1 MTDPQKK
8 YTRAELASRI
18 KEKYPEYSDVEDNE
32 LVDLIT
38 SKYPEYN
45 DYLADESVKKK
56 DDTESAYSMDSSDIS
71 QAIKQRVQ
79 EDEDQELESYGDKLT
94 AAFKSTGAS
103 IARIPQFLREMVVAA
118 VGDSDALEELNSL
131 DREQRDLII
140 GSIPGGFL
148 DSNLTQEATKASEQ
162 LYKESEELQ
171 STFKRF
177 DTTITE
183 DLKEGDLGQAWSR
196 LTREG
201 VGAIPSMLQAFV
213 PNVGIAS
220 IGLSSAAAKSRELQD
235 KGRDLDASTISN
247 AIITGTAEAGSELIT
262 KRIGG
267 KLFKSLA
274 GQGKDVVMK
283 TLSTYAKEFGVD
295 FVEEGASESGSL
307 LFSKLADAILSDDEK
322 AFEGG
327 FYEFADTFLV
337 GGFATGPLSGAKT
350 GVQIATQGAR
360 KRNVQRKVDE
370 SKYNSTID
378 AFSDRNM
385 GEIDSQQRNI
395 ASQKSSREVLEF
407 QLKEKQNKGELS
419 RKEAKKI
426 LDNFDE
432 VTSLD
437 NQIGGLGLSEEA
449 EAKATSLIRERK
461 TIEQTIEGKDPSL
474 VKKQRDRI
482 AEINKELEGIQDED
496 ATVEEEVQEVAEE
509 VVQETTQE
517 AVEETVE
524 QPVAEETTQEE
535 TAEETLDYAT
545 KTTGV
550 TRVDSNGKFLG
561 VFNKKDGKQV
571 TGKKSVREH
580 QDELIKQRDY
590 SKGKSAFDGLP
601 EGSFTGDPNRAIA
614 DNSENPQEIA
624 RAYQEEVNKEPDVDN
639 LQRRMVEDGVQVNPK
654 GIKEMTGYKNP
665 RKEIPGINKWLGR
678 AKSRRVQEEVGS
690 IEEGT
695 VEEVKYTLPA
705 DPKEARKD
713 FSIIDNRDGSTT
725 DLLEDGSNKWI
736 VVNDK
741 TNRLVE
747 TRTKKDAETLARN
760 PEGNWDYGEG
770 DVIGETEV
778 DAKPQY
784 RFYTEPAAQTIDQ
797 VAKTYGVT
805 PQQVLDIIMTKPYS
819 TSEQSQTAKDLK
831 ARFQEITG
839 LDGTDSQLEAVAN
852 QDPSQLKEPVLS
864 KKEQKTENLKA
875 DKQAREFDQS
885 QEETTEDTQ
894 APETTT
900 QPQKSILDGYLSPET
915 IKKIQELKKYI
926 KKKINYKGFR
936 SKEQIASEERYR
948 GRMAQDIEVV
958 NDAISKINKELE
970 GDPDKNKKLDEIDA
984 ILRGK
989 NTQESTLSDSI
1000 LATVHEMRIHID
1012 SLSKRLLLTDYV
1024 PKKKKEG
1031 QEISSFENIE
1041 NNIGKYL
1048 TRSYKLYE
1056 SDNWAKEVPV
1066 EVVNRAKAYLKNKIR
1081 KSADVFKQAGLEDLK
1096 NAMGK
1101 DFSLEYLTQKELD
1114 AYEQAL
1120 NDIVD
1125 KEIADILN
1133 KEPEHVYTQAFTTAD
1148 GKVRDDILQQ
1158 RKEIPLPI
1166 QHLMGLVDN
1175 PMKSYSASIAKLSN
1189 LVNGLELQKD
1199 LLKIEGLFQNE
1210 KSPTHNTKLDKSLH
1224 AKYPLLKEVWM
1235 TEDTAEM
1242 FQKMK
1247 PKQEG
1252 LYETLV
1258 RLGSYVKAGKTIF
1271 NPGTHFKNILGNLGF
1286 TIMNGHFNPAEWNR
1300 TFQVIKSEISGKKPA
1315 EIKAKIKV
1323 YRELGLIGQNV
1334 TLGDIQKMF
1343 ADPTFEDAYMR
1354 GLESGKKK
1362 SIAARAKDYVTGKVE
1377 GFGKGVAKAYQ
1388 MEDDFFKITA
1398 FEMEVRRMAQDLYG
1412 KEATQ
1417 LTETELE
1424 VARREAVSYVKDV
1437 YPTYDRV
1444 APFIKQIGRNPFFG
1458 TFVSFTAE
1466 SVRTSYN
1473 TIAMS
1478 MKQTQ
1483 QSVDVTAKKLY
1494 NSDYKSLS
1502 SDQKAAV
1509 DDANARLKSRG
1520 WKKLAQ
1526 GGTYMFVLSGF
1537 SAQFFSAI
1545 PGMISG
1551 EDDEQT
1557 RDDLRTFGPPW
1568 LKNAMVFFRPNGDGT
1583 YSVWDTNTIN
1593 PHSYYTEIIKAG
1605 TKEGAGE
1612 AAALNAITA
1621 VIEPFVGKE
1630 ILMSSVAEAVSNTN
1644 AYGKPIA
1651 NESDDF
1657 STSLYKKV
1665 LYVLDKNQPGLTNI
1679 PTRVLVHGK
1688 DPYDEAKALFGF
1700 RPYNIDVNKSMY
1712 FTAKDYGEDIRKV
1725 KGETNY
1731 LYRQDK
1737 LNSDGIQNAQKAI
1750 DEKKQILHE
1759 RVLAAYRLGATAMD
1773 VRKSLKSAGIS
1784 QDDITQIMT
1793 GRFTPFTPSKKR
1805 RR

>member
-1 MTDPQKK
+1 
-8 YTRAELASRI
+8 
-18 KEKYPEYSDVEDNE
+18 
-32 LVDLIT
+32 
-38 SKYPEYN
+38 
-45 DYLADESVKKK
+45 
-56 DDTESAYSMDSSDIS
+56 MDSSDIS

-79 EDEDQELESYGDKLT
+79 EDEDQELESYGDRLE
-94 AAFKSTGAS
+94 AGFKQAGAS
-103 IARIPQFLREMVVAA
+103 LARIPQFLREVTMSSVV
-118 VGDSDALEELNSL
+118 GL
-131 DREQRDLII
+131 DRFFTGESEMGDYLDSLPRETRDLVV
-140 GSIPGGFL
+140 GSIYAGPNAPSTL
-148 DSNLTQEATKASEQ
+148 DATKASEQ
-162 LYKESEELQ
+162 LYKEAEELQ
-171 STFKRF
+171 SSFKRF
-177 DTTITE
+177 DTSITE
-183 DLKEGDLGQAWSR
+183 DLQEGDLGQAWSR

-201 VGAIPSMLQAFV
+201 VGAIPSMLQAFI
-213 PNVGIAS
+213 PGVGIAS

-235 KGRDLDASTISN
+235 KGEDLDFATIGNSV
-247 AIITGTAEAGSELIT
+247 ITGTAEAASELIT
-262 KRIGG
+262 KKIGG
-267 KLFKSLA
+267 KLFNSLA
-274 GQGKDVVMK
+274 GKGKDVVMK
-283 TLSTYAKEFGVD
+283 TLTTYAKEFGID
-295 FVEEGASESGSL
+295 FIEEGAGESGSL
-307 LFSKLADAILSDDEK
+307 LVSKLADALISGDEK

-337 GGFATGPLSGAKT
+337 GGFATGPLSGART
-350 GVQIATQGAR
+350 GVDIATQGVR

-419 RKEAKKI
+419 KKEAKKI

-496 ATVEEEVQEVAEE
+496 ATVEEEVQEVTEE

-517 AVEETVE
+517 VVEETVE
-524 QPVAEETTQEE
+524 QPVAEETTQQE
-535 TAEETLDYAT
+535 TTEETLDYAT

-550 TRVDSNGKFLG
+550 TRVDSSGKFLG

-590 SKGKSAFDGLP
+590 SKGKSAFDGIP

-654 GIKEMTGYKNP
+654 GIKEMTGFKNP

-678 AKSRRVQEEVGS
+678 AKPKKVQEKVES
-690 IEEGT
+690 IEERT
-695 VEEVKYTLPA
+695 VEEVKYTLPT

-725 DLLEDGSNKWI
+725 ELEADGSNKWI

-741 TNRLVE
+741 TNRIVE
-747 TRTKKDAETLARN
+747 TSSKRDAETLARN

-770 DVIGETEV
+770 DVIGEKEV
-778 DAKPQY
+778 KAEPQY
-784 RFYTEPAAQTIDQ
+784 RVYTEPAAQSIDQ
-797 VAKTYGVT
+797 IAKTYGVT

-819 TSEQSQTAKDLK
+819 TTEQSQTAKDLK

-852 QDPSQLKEPVLS
+852 QDPSQLKDPVLS

-875 DKQAREFDQS
+875 DKESREFDQS
-885 QEETTEDTQ
+885 QEETAEDTQ

-900 QPQKSILDGYLSPET
+900 QPQKSILDGYLAPET
-915 IKKIQELKKYI
+915 IKKIQELKRYI
-926 KKKINYKGFR
+926 KKKVNYKGFR

-958 NDAISKINKELE
+958 NDSISKINKELE
-970 GDPDKNKKLDEIDA
+970 GDPDKNSKLDEIDKV
-984 ILRGK
+984 LRGEVDPK
-989 NTQESTLSDSI
+989 DSTLSDSI
-1000 LATVHEMRIHID
+1000 LETVNEMRQHVD
-1012 SLSKRLLLTDYV
+1012 SLTKRLLATGHISMEKAED
-1024 PKKKKEG
+1024 
-1031 QEISSFENIE
+1031 QELSSYENIE

-1048 TRSYKLYE
+1048 TQAYKLYE
-1056 SDNWAKEVPV
+1056 SDNWANEVPV
-1066 EVVNRAKAYLKNKIR
+1066 DVVNRAKAYLKNKIR
-1081 KSADVFKQAGLEDLK
+1081 NSAEVFKQAGLEDLK
-1096 NAMGK
+1096 KAMGK

-1114 AYEQAL
+1114 AYEQAI
-1120 NDIVD
+1120 NDMVD
-1125 KEIADILN
+1125 KEIDDILSKN
-1133 KEPEHVYTQAFTTAD
+1133 PEHKYTQAFATAD
-1148 GKVRDDILQQ
+1148 GKVREDILKQ

-1166 QHLMGLVDN
+1166 QHLMGLIDN

-1210 KSPTHNTKLDKSLH
+1210 KSATHDTQLDKSLH
-1224 AKYPLLKEVWM
+1224 AKYPFLKEVWM
-1235 TEDTAEM
+1235 TRDTAEM
-1242 FQKMK
+1242 FEKME
-1247 PKQEG
+1247 PKQNSF
-1252 LYETLV
+1252 YETLV
-1258 RLGSYVKAGKTIF
+1258 KLGSYVKAGKTIF
-1271 NPGTHFKNILGNLGF
+1271 NPGTHVKNVLGNIGF

-1300 TFQVIKSEISGKKPA
+1300 TFQVIKGEMSGKKPA
-1315 EIKAKIKV
+1315 EIKAKLKV

-1354 GLESGKKK
+1354 SLESGKKK
-1362 SIAARAKDYVTGKVE
+1362 SVAARAKDWVTGKVE
-1377 GFGKGVAKAYQ
+1377 GIAKGTAKAYQ

-1417 LTETELE
+1417 LTEAELE
-1424 VARREAVSYVKDV
+1424 IARREAVSYVKDV

-1478 MKQTQ
+1478 MKQTR

-1502 SDQKAAV
+1502 ADQKAAV
-1509 DDANARLKSRG
+1509 DAANARLQSRG
-1520 WKKLAQ
+1520 RKKLIQ
-1526 GGTYMFVLSGF
+1526 GGSYMFVLSGF
-1537 SAQFFSAI
+1537 SAQLFSAI

-1551 EDDEQT
+1551 EDDDYV
-1557 RDDLRTFGPPW
+1557 DDLRTFGPPW
-1568 LKNAMVFFRPNGDGT
+1568 LKNAMVFYRPNGDGFIPRALKHNQPT
-1583 YSVWDTNTIN
+1583 QLL
-1593 PHSYYTEIIKAG
+1593 HSEIIKAG
-1605 TKEGAGE
+1605 TRQGE
-1612 AAALNAITA
+1612 EKAQL
-1621 VIEPFVGKE
+1621 
-1630 ILMSSVAEAVSNTN
+1630 LMRSWQLLSHS
-1644 AYGKPIA
+1644 
-1651 NESDDF
+1651 
-1657 STSLYKKV
+1657 
-1665 LYVLDKNQPGLTNI
+1665 
-1679 PTRVLVHGK
+1679 
-1688 DPYDEAKALFGF
+1688 
-1700 RPYNIDVNKSMY
+1700 
-1712 FTAKDYGEDIRKV
+1712 
-1725 KGETNY
+1725 
-1731 LYRQDK
+1731 
-1737 LNSDGIQNAQKAI
+1737 
-1750 DEKKQILHE
+1750 
-1759 RVLAAYRLGATAMD
+1759 
-1773 VRKSLKSAGIS
+1773 
-1784 QDDITQIMT
+1784 
-1793 GRFTPFTPSKKR
+1793 
-1805 RR
+1805 

>member
-18 KEKYPEYSDVEDNE
+18 KNKYPEYSEIEDNE
-32 LVDLIT
+32 LVDLVT

-45 DYLADESVKKK
+45 DVLVDESVKKK

-148 DSNLTQEATKASEQ
+148 DTNLTQEATKASEQ

-183 DLKEGDLGQAWSR
+183 DIKEGDLGQAWSR

-213 PNVGIAS
+213 PGVGIAS
-220 IGLSSAAAKSRELQD
+220 IGLSSAASKSRELQD
-235 KGRDLDASTISN
+235 KGRDLDASTIGN
-247 AIITGTAEAGSELIT
+247 AVITGTAEAASELIT
-262 KRIGG
+262 KKIGA
-267 KLFKSLA
+267 KLFNSLA
-274 GQGKDVVMK
+274 GKGKDVVMK
-283 TLSTYAKEFGVD
+283 TLSTYAKEFGID
-295 FVEEGASESGSL
+295 FVEEGAGESGSL
-307 LFSKLADAILSDDEK
+307 LVSKLADAILSDDEK

-350 GVQIATQGAR
+350 GVDIATQGVR

-419 RKEAKKI
+419 KKEAKKI

-496 ATVEEEVQEVAEE
+496 ATVEEEVQEVTEE

-550 TRVDSNGKFLG
+550 TRVDSSGKFLG

-571 TGKKSVREH
+571 TSKKSVREH

-590 SKGKSAFDGLP
+590 SKGKSAFDGIP

-624 RAYQEEVNKEPDVDN
+624 KAYQEEVNKEPDVDN

-678 AKSRRVQEEVGS
+678 AKSRPIQEQVG
-690 IEEGT
+690 E
-695 VEEVKYTLPA
+695 
-705 DPKEARKD
+705 
-713 FSIIDNRDGSTT
+713 ID
-725 DLLEDGSNKWI
+725 
-736 VVNDK
+736 
-741 TNRLVE
+741 
-747 TRTKKDAETLARN
+747 
-760 PEGNWDYGEG
+760 GE
-770 DVIGETEV
+770 
-778 DAKPQY
+778 PQY
-784 RFYTEPAAQTIDQ
+784 RVYTEPAAQSIDQ
-797 VAKTYGVT
+797 IAKTYGVT

-819 TSEQSQTAKDLK
+819 TTEQSQTAKDLK

-852 QDPSQLKEPVLS
+852 QDPSQLKDPVLS

-875 DKQAREFDQS
+875 DKESREFDQS

-900 QPQKSILDGYLSPET
+900 QPQKSILDGYLAPET
-915 IKKIQELKKYI
+915 IKKIQELKRYI

-948 GRMAQDIEVV
+948 GRIAQDIEVV

-970 GDPDKNKKLDEIDA
+970 GDPDKNNKLDEIDKV
-984 ILRGK
+984 LRGEVK
-989 NTQESTLSDSI
+989 KEDSTLSESI
-1000 LATVHEMRIHID
+1000 LTTVEEMRQHVD
-1012 SLSKRLLLTDYV
+1012 SLTKRLLATEHV
-1024 PKKKKEG
+1024 SKEKKEG

-1120 NDIVD
+1120 NDMVD
-1125 KEIADILN
+1125 QEIADILN
-1133 KEPEHVYTQAFTTAD
+1133 KEPEHVYTKAFTTAD
-1148 GKVRDDILQQ
+1148 GKVKDDILQQ
-1158 RKEIPLPI
+1158 RKQIPLPI

-1210 KSPTHNTKLDKSLH
+1210 KSATHDTQLDDSLH
-1224 AKYPLLKEVWM
+1224 SKYPFLKEVWM
-1235 TEDTAEM
+1235 TKDTAEM

-1247 PKQEG
+1247 PKQEN

-1300 TFQVIKSEISGKKPA
+1300 TFQVIKSEMSGKKPA
-1315 EIKAKIKV
+1315 EIKAKLKV

-1478 MKQTQ
+1478 RKQTRQ
-1483 QSVDVTAKKLY
+1483 TVDETAKKLY
-1494 NSDYKSLS
+1494 NSDYNSLS

-1509 DDANARLKSRG
+1509 DAANARLQSRG

-1526 GGTYMFVLSGF
+1526 GGAYMAVLSGF
-1537 SAQFFSAI
+1537 ATQFFTSM
-1545 PGMISG
+1545 GLQG
-1551 EDDEQT
+1551 EEEDEQT
-1557 RDDLRTFGPPW
+1557 RDDLRRFGPPW
-1568 LKNAMVFFRPNGDGT
+1568 LENAMVFYQQNADGT

-1593 PHSYYTEIIKAG
+1593 PHSYYTDIIKAG

-1612 AAALNAITA
+1612 TAALNAITA

-1630 ILMSSVAEAVSNTN
+1630 ILMSSIAEAVSNTN

-1679 PTRVLVHGK
+1679 PTRILAHGK

-1700 RPYNIDVNKSMY
+1700 RPYNIDINKSMY
-1712 FTAKDYGEDIRKV
+1712 FTAKDYGEDIRRV

-1731 LYRQDK
+1731 AYRQDK

-1793 GRFTPFTPSKKR
+1793 GRFVPFTPSKKR